1 MDRPRVGDAQLGGG
15 TPATPGSGGSRVSR
29 ALASPLAIL
38 FVVPGLVALVGMFLT
53 FTGDRALR
61 GSNLDGARDRL
72 SEQTRLV
79 AANIRQ
85 VLAQAEPVLDRLA
98 ARTRAHDPSQPFE
111 SFAHVL
117 VDLVQG
123 RPGIAYVSASF
134 PDGTFQGAY
143 VDDDGTLRFQDSRV
157 EPAGT
162 RVRRYDFAEG
172 GTLALR
178 LEERTAYD
186 PRERSFYRLALESGK
201 RVWTP
206 PYPFYMTHYTG
217 VTRTE
222 PVYVGH
228 GADKRLHAV
237 ITVDFDVN
245 VLSSYLRDRQRG
257 GGRAVLFARD
267 GTLLAYPS
275 GAPRIA
281 KLPLRAD
288 RTLHYRDLGDPVLE
302 SFFARAESTAG
313 TSELALFP
321 VETGRERFL
330 AAVAPASQDPALGW
344 FVAYLA
350 DEADVFRSLRAY
362 ERRSLAIAGIAVA
375 LAVLAGGLFAL
386 HIVRV
391 RREAAEA
398 RAAAREARLAA
409 RELGSYRLVSCLG
422 KGGMGEVWKAE
433 HRLLAREAAIKLI
446 NPEVA
451 SALTLEARARFR
463 REAETLASLR
473 SRHTIELFDYGV
485 SDDGTFFYVMELLDG
500 MDLDTLVKRHGAQP
514 AARVIHFLL
523 QALSSLAEAHDAG
536 LVHRDIKP
544 ANLFVCRAADEVDV
558 IKGLDFGLV
567 RGPGAGRATGLDDP
581 RLADVQTL
589 ADTIT
594 QSGGLMGTPAY
605 MAPEQIA
612 GGHAVDA
619 RTDLYAL
626 GCVAFF
632 LLTGR
637 KVFDEESTHKLLAAH
652 VHAEPPRLAS
662 VVHGYC
668 PSELDALVR
677 ACLEKSPAH
686 RPSSARAL
694 IRALR
699 AIDIPAEHAWTDD
712 RAQAWWAEHRPR
724 PRSFAPPSVLEE
736 LTIIDARG
744 PTLTRVE

>member
-1 MDRPRVGDAQLGGG
+1 
-15 TPATPGSGGSRVSR
+15 
-29 ALASPLAIL
+29 
-38 FVVPGLVALVGMFLT
+38 
-53 FTGDRALR
+53 
-61 GSNLDGARDRL
+61 
-72 SEQTRLV
+72 
-79 AANIRQ
+79 
-85 VLAQAEPVLDRLA
+85 
-98 ARTRAHDPSQPFE
+98 
-111 SFAHVL
+111 
-117 VDLVQG
+117 
-123 RPGIAYVSASF
+123 
-134 PDGTFQGAY
+134 
-143 VDDDGTLRFQDSRV
+143 
-157 EPAGT
+157 
-162 RVRRYDFAEG
+162 
-172 GTLALR
+172 
-178 LEERTAYD
+178 
-186 PRERSFYRLALESGK
+186 
-201 RVWTP
+201 P

-398 RAAAREARLAA
+398 RAEAREARLAA

-558 IKGLDFGLV
+558 IKVLDFGLV
-567 RGPGAGRATGLDDP
+567 RGPGGSVHGAAVGTA
-581 RLADVQTL
+581 RLADHSL
-589 ADTIT
+589 ADTLT
-594 QSGGLMGTPAY
+594 RSGGLMGTPAY

-612 GGHAVDA
+612 G
-619 RTDLYAL
+619 
-626 GCVAFF
+626 
-632 LLTGR
+632 
-637 KVFDEESTHKLLAAH
+637 
-652 VHAEPPRLAS
+652 
-662 VVHGYC
+662 
-668 PSELDALVR
+668 
-677 ACLEKSPAH
+677 
-686 RPSSARAL
+686 
-694 IRALR
+694 
-699 AIDIPAEHAWTDD
+699 
-712 RAQAWWAEHRPR
+712 
-724 PRSFAPPSVLEE
+724 
-736 LTIIDARG
+736 
-744 PTLTRVE
+744 